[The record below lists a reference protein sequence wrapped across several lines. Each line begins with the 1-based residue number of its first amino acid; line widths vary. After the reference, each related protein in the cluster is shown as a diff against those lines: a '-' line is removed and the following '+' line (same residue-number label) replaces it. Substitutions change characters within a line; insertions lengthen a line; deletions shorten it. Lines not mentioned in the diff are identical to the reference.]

1 MPVPG
6 SGQRRYGDRR
16 RSESRSVRG
25 MQHPH
30 RWFEDGAD
38 QGRRDAAAYG
48 PRRHEEREP
57 PAGTSHGCHRKG
69 PHLRGAESG
78 RHPRPRALA
87 SGGPRAG
94 VGKARLL
101 PEAPGAR
108 PARPFQPPLSPGSPG
123 TSRVWTPSSSRC
135 LPARSPPR
143 VGGLC
148 SILLRGRHRLHRDP
162 PQSTAT
168 SSQPHLCKD
177 PILIKTHILR
187 VQADV
192 SSRGTPRDAAGCPT
206 PPGRK
211 AAPPSPVP

>member
-148 SILLRGRHRLHRDP
+148 SSLLRGRHRLHRDP

-168 SSQPHLCKD
+168 SSQPYLCKD
-177 PILIKTHILR
+177 PIFLKKRTFR
-187 VQADV
+187 E
-192 SSRGTPRDAAGCPT
+192 SRRT
-206 PPGRK
+206 
-211 AAPPSPVP
+211 

>member
-25 MQHPH
+25 MQLPPPV
-30 RWFEDGAD
+30 EDGAD

-108 PARPFQPPLSPGSPG
+108 LARPFQPPVSPGSPG
-123 TSRVWTPSSSRC
+123 TSRVWTLSSSRC
-135 LPARSPPR
+135 LPARRPPR

-148 SILLRGRHRLHRDP
+148 SSLLRGRHRLHRDP

-177 PILIKTHILR
+177 PIF
-187 VQADV
+187 
-192 SSRGTPRDAAGCPT
+192 
-206 PPGRK
+206 
-211 AAPPSPVP
+211 